1 MLGKAFPGAIIAN
14 GGYDARLGNAAI
26 ADGEADLVAFGVPF
40 LANPDLPER
49 YLKATPLNAPDV
61 ATFYTGEE
69 KGYVGY
75 PALG

>member
-1 MLGKAFPGAIIAN
+1 
-14 GGYDARLGNAAI
+14 
-26 ADGEADLVAFGVPF
+26 VPF

-49 YLKATPLNAPDV
+49 YLKGTPLNAPDV
-61 ATFYTGEE
+61 ATFYAGEE